1 VNWEG
6 IQTRID
12 SLIKKYRMAILG
24 TLLIHSIFFFLLV
37 LFEISKPEVI
47 KEDLVSLEITPEIP
61 ELTPLPELNSESLQK
76 DNSELKNM
84 ESNSADA
91 NKSFD
96 DYYREVKDVVNKGNS
111 KESFKANDYADQ
123 RWLAK
128 DYSKDQTININ
139 DDQPKDQKNNSNDK
153 SNSNSKNTYAGNTII
168 TYNLGGRKTTRL
180 PIPAYE
186 CLGSGE
192 VNIEISVNQKG
203 IVTSVTILSSNTTLN
218 ETCLS
223 DAARAAAISSRFAI
237 DLKAPTTQKGTILYK
252 FVKQ

>member
-1 VNWEG
+1 
-6 IQTRID
+6 
-12 SLIKKYRMAILG
+12 MAIIG
-24 TLLIHSIFFFLLV
+24 ALLLHSVFFFLLV
-37 LFEISKPEVI
+37 LFEVTKPEVI
-47 KEDLVSLEITPEIP
+47 NEELVSLEITPDIP
-61 ELTPLPELNSESLQK
+61 ELTPLPELNSESSQEE
-76 DNSELKNM
+76 NSELKNM
-84 ESNSADA
+84 ESNAADA

-96 DYYREVKDVVNKGNS
+96 DYYREVKDIVNQGNT

-168 TYNLGGRKTTRL
+168 TYNLGGRKTTKL
-180 PIPAYE
+180 PVPAYQ

-192 VNIEISVNQKG
+192 VNIEIFVNQKG
-203 IVTSVTILSSNTTLN
+203 FVTSVTILSANTTLN

-223 DAARAAAISSRFAI
+223 DAARTAALSSRFTI
-237 DLKAPTTQKGTILYK
+237 DLKAPVSQKGTILYK